1 MPDPTSHIMPQRQ
14 LHLPFSGPKASNHPA
29 SAQPLGDA
37 SATKSAGVVGALLT
51 IIDAGVEA
59 VSTQLGEW
67 KITARGCIG
76 GIMEELAGSLWWSQ
90 LINTALA
97 PAEIAVL
104 SSGSASEPWLTR
116 YTAFVGSLQL
126 APWHGHG

>member
-1 MPDPTSHIMPQRQ
+1 MPVETSHIMPQRQ

-76 GIMEELAGSLWWSQ
+76 GIMDELAGMLGWSQ
-90 LINTALA
+90 PMFVVLDI
-97 PAEIAVL
+97 AERA
-104 SSGSASEPWLTR
+104 GCAE
-116 YTAFVGSLQL
+116 
-126 APWHGHG
+126 